1 MLKSSIKRKLKN
13 ILKRGIFEKGSKI
26 REIKQV
32 NSDVRLLLI
41 GKGEDELRLRKKVDT
56 LGLQENVIFLIDRSD
71 VNDLYQ
77 AMDVFVMPSV
87 FEGLPVV
94 GVEAQANGLPCLFSN
109 TISNEVILTSMAKQ
123 MDLEK
128 SAVVWA
134 ETIMKMKRNE
144 STETQRQLR
153 EQGYD
158 ISFEAK
164 RLMNWYMELKNN

>member
-1 MLKSSIKRKLKN
+1 
-13 ILKRGIFEKGSKI
+13 
-26 REIKQV
+26 
-32 NSDVRLLLI
+32 
-41 GKGEDELRLRKKVDT
+41 
-56 LGLQENVIFLIDRSD
+56 
-71 VNDLYQ
+71 
-77 AMDVFVMPSV
+77 
-87 FEGLPVV
+87 
-94 GVEAQANGLPCLFSN
+94 
-109 TISNEVILTSMAKQ
+109 MAKQ